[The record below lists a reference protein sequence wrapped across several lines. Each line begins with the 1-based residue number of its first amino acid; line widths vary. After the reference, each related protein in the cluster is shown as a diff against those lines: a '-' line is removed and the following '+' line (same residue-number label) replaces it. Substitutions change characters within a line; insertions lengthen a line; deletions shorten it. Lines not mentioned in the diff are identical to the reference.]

1 MADEQRYEVMVDTY
15 GWGVPE
21 DGTQFV
27 RGDVITKADAKGFDI
42 DWAVKM
48 GSVRKMKQIEVDAL
62 EANEDDSG
70 NNISFNTVTGLLS
83 TVRTFDSEAELL
95 EAEEAEEEA
104 EEEAA
109 ARPSPAATAAAT
121 PSTSASRDGDKKN

>member
-1 MADEQRYEVMVDTY
+1 MAGEQFFEVMVDTY

-109 ARPSPAATAAAT
+109 AAPRSPAATAAAT
-121 PSTSASRDGDKKN
+121 SSSASGAGDKKP